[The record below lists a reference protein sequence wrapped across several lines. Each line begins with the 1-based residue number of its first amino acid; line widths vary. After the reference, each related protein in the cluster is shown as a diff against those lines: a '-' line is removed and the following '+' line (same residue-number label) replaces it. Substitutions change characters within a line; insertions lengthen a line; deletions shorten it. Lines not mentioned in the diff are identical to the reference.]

1 MDDSIFYT
9 IVVALITIG
18 VVIAIWGWDYVNNL
32 EAKGCKSFDAIYA
45 SLNGKISSDRKSV
58 V

>member
-18 VVIAIWGWDYVNNL
+18 VVIAIWGWDYVCITQWKN
-32 EAKGCKSFDAIYA
+32 
-45 SLNGKISSDRKSV
+45 
-58 V
+58 